1 MKFGMQKTVV
11 LIVALLLA
19 VPMTASANWGQKS
32 PKYVFFF
39 LGDGMSATQI
49 QATEAYLTTFN
60 GGDATVATDLA
71 QSDNRL
77 NMTQMSAAGMQMTY
91 DSFALMTDSASSA
104 TAFSCG
110 LKTRS
115 GTIGMDAAKT
125 MTFKSVAQLAKEQG
139 KKVGVISSVS
149 LNHATPAAMYAQV
162 PSRND
167 YKGIALQ
174 AAESG
179 YDFFGGGGFRNTD
192 EETDAA
198 FDAAGYTLVNTFDGI
213 MDLYENHIDKVI
225 ATNPVLQ
232 NSSAMPY
239 AIDKS
244 NQERFAENLTLAEIT
259 DVAISVL
266 STQPRRQSVWNWGWN
281 PWPNHGHHNRD
292 KGFFLFVEGGKIDW
306 AGHANDAMANIG
318 DTLDFDDAVGVAL
331 DFYNQH
337 PNDTLIVVTG
347 DHETGGMT
355 IGHATTGYS
364 AYYEKLLDQKM
375 SFTEFDISVL
385 SAHKAEFGG
394 ANFTSLES
402 NAVAQ
407 EIMLEYFGLEYST
420 LNEFQQEKLA
430 DAYEKS
436 MTGDNGNS
444 NDENRW
450 LYSGYEPFTVT
461 ITHVLNEIASIG
473 WTSYSHTGVPVP
485 LFAQGVQAETFF
497 GFYDNT
503 DVAKKIAS
511 VMGIRQQLPIAE

>member
-1 MKFGMQKTVV
+1 MKFGTQKTLI

-19 VPMTASANWGQKS
+19 VPTAASANRGQKS

-71 QSDNRL
+71 QSGNRL
-77 NMTQMSAAGMQMTY
+77 NMTQMPAAGMQMTY

-110 LKTRS
+110 LKTQS

-125 MTFKSVAQLAKEQG
+125 MNFKSVAQLAKEQG

-167 YKGIALQ
+167 YKDIALQ
-174 AAESG
+174 AALSG
-179 YDFFGGGGFRNTD
+179 YDFFGGGAFHKTD

-198 FDAAGYTLVNTFDGI
+198 FEAAGYTIVNTFDGI
-213 MDLYENHIDKVI
+213 MDLYENPIDKVI
-225 ATNPVLQ
+225 ASNPVLQ
-232 NSSAMPY
+232 DSNAMPY
-239 AIDKS
+239 AIDTS
-244 NQERFAENLTLAEIT
+244 NVDRFADNLTLAEIT

-266 STQPRRQSVWNWGWN
+266 SAQPKQQSEWHWGWH
-281 PWPNHGHHNRD
+281 PWTKRKQHKQDN
-292 KGFFLFVEGGKIDW
+292 GFFLFVEGGKIDW

-318 DTLDFDDAVGVAL
+318 DMLDFDDAVGVAL
-331 DFYNQH
+331 DFYNQY
-337 PNDTLIVVTG
+337 PDDTLIVVTG

-364 AYYEKLLDQKM
+364 AHYETLLGQNM
-375 SFTEFDISVL
+375 SFTEFGISVL

-402 NAVAQ
+402 NSVAQ
-407 EIMLEYFGLEYST
+407 DIMLAYFGLDYST
-420 LNEFQQEKLA
+420 LNGYQQEKLN
-430 DAYEKS
+430 DAYQKS
-436 MTGDNGNS
+436 MTGANGNS
-444 NDENRW
+444 TDENKW
-450 LYSGYEPFTVT
+450 LYAGYDPFTVT
-461 ITHVLNEIASIG
+461 ITHVLNENASIG

-485 LFAQGVQAETFF
+485 LFATGVKADAFN

-503 DVAKKIAS
+503 DIAKKIAS
-511 VMGIRQQLPIAE
+511 IMGIRQQLPIAE